1 MLSTA
6 SILVVVAHPD
16 DEVLGCGGTI
26 ARHVRNGD
34 CVRVVI
40 VAEGITSRATDGP
53 SDAKLEQLR
62 NAARKANDLLGVS
75 DLVLEGLPD
84 NRLDS
89 LDRLAV
95 TQRIEAHIQR
105 WKPSIVYT
113 HHVGDVN
120 LDHQV
125 VHHAVVTACRPQ
137 PEHSVD
143 TLLFFEVASSTEW
156 QPPGSAFPFQP
167 NWYVDITDTLE
178 VKLEAL
184 HAYDAEMR
192 AWPHPRSF
200 RAVEHQVRWRG
211 ASAGVEAAE
220 AFCLGRR
227 VLRGTN

>member
-1 MLSTA
+1 MA
-6 SILVVVAHPD
+6 EILVIAAHPD
-16 DEVLGCGGTI
+16 DEVLGCGGAI

-34 CVRVVI
+34 QVRVVI
-40 VAEGITSRATDGP
+40 VAEGITSRVAGH
-53 SDAKLEQLR
+53 SNEAELAQLR
-62 NAARKANDLLGVS
+62 DAARRANDLLGVS

-95 TQRIEAHIQR
+95 TQCIEAHIQR

-125 VHHAVVTACRPQ
+125 VHHAVITACRPQ
-137 PEHSVD
+137 PGHPVD

-156 QPPGSAFPFQP
+156 QPPGSGLPFQP
-167 NWYVDITDTLE
+167 NWYVDIADTLA

-192 AWPHPRSF
+192 AWPHPRSL

-227 VLRGTN
+227 VLGGTN